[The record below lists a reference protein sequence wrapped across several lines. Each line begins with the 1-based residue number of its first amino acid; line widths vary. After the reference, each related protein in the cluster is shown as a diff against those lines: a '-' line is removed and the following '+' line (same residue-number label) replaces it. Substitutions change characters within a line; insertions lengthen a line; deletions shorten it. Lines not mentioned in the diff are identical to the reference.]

1 MLGWYC
7 IIRKPVWQT
16 LALGGILGLVG
27 RLVGLWLTCLP
38 GRADVRFAGGELL
51 VTANSIR

>member
-27 RLVGLWLTCLP
+27 RLVGLWLTVLAFLVGP
-38 GRADVRFAGGELL
+38 VSGLL
-51 VTANSIR
+51 VVSC

>member
-1 MLGWYC
+1 MPDWYC
-7 IIRKPVWQT
+7 MIRKPVWQT
-16 LALGGILGLVG
+16 LALSEILGSVGWLVG
-27 RLVGLWLTCLP
+27 HWLTCLP